1 MPLID
6 ATTTD
11 ILKEMFDCQNR
22 WRLSDKEFG
31 LCILGPVLD
40 PAKIVRGWKSGA
52 DGRGPSVT
60 AQLSFQRLKA
70 LVAIANN
77 SPLDAEENFSIAC
90 AALPDCLL

>member
-11 ILKEMFDCQNR
+11 ILKEMFDCQNQ

-31 LCILGPVLD
+31 EAVLGGVGD
-40 PAKIVRGWKSGA
+40 AAKIVRGWKSGA

-77 SPLDAEENFSIAC
+77 SPLDAEENYSIAH
-90 AALPDCLL
+90 AALPEVLQ

>member
-1 MPLID
+1 MPMVD
-6 ATTTD
+6 TATFN
-11 ILKEMFDCQNR
+11 ILKEMFDCQDQ

-31 LCILGPVLD
+31 EAVLGGVGD
-40 PAKIVRGWKSGA
+40 AAKIVRGWKSGA

>member
-6 ATTTD
+6 ATTPA
-11 ILKEMFDCQNR
+11 ILKEMFDCQNK

-52 DGRGPSVT
+52 EGRGPSVT
-60 AQLSFQRLKA
+60 AVQSFNRLKA

-77 SPLDAEENFSIAC
+77 SPLDAEENYSIAHT
-90 AALPDCLL
+90 ALPEVLQ